1 MDNHSII
8 MFLIKTRHFLF
19 IPRTLTLF
27 NLERILL
34 HRIKI
39 SYQIIKHKRSSEVR
53 SVVLNPE
60 LTDIWLGMNMYVED
74 VSITKETKVRS
85 AHNTTRGTACF

>member
-1 MDNHSII
+1 M
-8 MFLIKTRHFLF
+8 LPT
-19 IPRTLTLF
+19 TLTLF

-39 SYQIIKHKRSSEVR
+39 YYQIIKHNTSSEVR

-60 LTDIWLGMNMYVED
+60 LTDIWLGMNMYAED
-74 VSITKETKVRS
+74 VSISQRKLKLKLDQHTTPYVVQQAFNPVLTK
-85 AHNTTRGTACF
+85 A